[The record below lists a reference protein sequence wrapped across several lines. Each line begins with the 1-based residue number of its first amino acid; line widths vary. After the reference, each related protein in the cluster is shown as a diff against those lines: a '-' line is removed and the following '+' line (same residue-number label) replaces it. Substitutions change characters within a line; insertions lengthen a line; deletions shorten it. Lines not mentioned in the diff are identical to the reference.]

1 MFALLHSLGMF
12 GIDLFKPRCRLELE
26 NLFKLAATKSM
37 TSIRY
42 RRRRRFGR
50 VQGLERESFAF
61 EIDVEYSV
69 RYVEAKPWAVAT
81 ITLLLA
87 VVLPV
92 LSQLRQAQYIAVGIA
107 EPSDFGCS
115 ARRRPDAEFIL
126 RQAIIAVKG
135 DPFAP

>member
-26 NLFKLAATKSM
+26 NLFELAATKSM

-42 RRRRRFGR
+42 RRCRRFGR

-69 RYVEAKPWAVAT
+69 RAKPWAVAT
-81 ITLLLA
+81 IILLLA